1 MSKIFKGF
9 LSAVRNSF
17 RISKVLKDV
26 VCWHLFLGPQEFLIL
41 DGAQDFTILTC
52 SEIKTPKSNPLT
64 KVSGLISDIILFYK
78 SINIPFKN
86 VYETDREIAEI
97 I

>member
-1 MSKIFKGF
+1 MCHHMSKIFKRF
-9 LSAVRNSF
+9 LSTIRNSF
-17 RISKVLKDV
+17 RISKVLKGV

-64 KVSGLISDIILFYK
+64 KVSGLISDI
-78 SINIPFKN
+78 NKN
-86 VYETDREIAEI
+86 SGVY
-97 I
+97 

>member
-1 MSKIFKGF
+1 MCHHTLKG
-9 LSAVRNSF
+9 
-17 RISKVLKDV
+17 V

-64 KVSGLISDIILFYK
+64 KVSSIISDIKKIFC
-78 SINIPFKN
+78 
-86 VYETDREIAEI
+86 
-97 I
+97 

>member
-1 MSKIFKGF
+1 MLIIKKTMCHHT
-9 LSAVRNSF
+9 
-17 RISKVLKDV
+17 LKCV

-64 KVSGLISDIILFYK
+64 KVSGLISDINK
-78 SINIPFKN
+78 
-86 VYETDREIAEI
+86 IASSKLYNLLLMLI
-97 I
+97 G